1 MRLVEIARFVEDV
14 AAQTH
19 FYRDILGRGPEQAGD
34 GMAEFDLDG
43 VTLRVHLKS
52 PPAEGMPP
60 AEDHLAFEVD
70 ELDAAIA
77 VMQAAG
83 HRIEMLPATYPW
95 GRSAYLRDPE
105 GRLVE
110 LCGRRSSVTVSDR

>member
-14 AAQTH
+14 AATTR
-19 FYRDILGRGPEQAGD
+19 FYRDTLGRDPDRTGD
-34 GMAEFDLDG
+34 GVAEFNLEG
-43 VTLRVHLKS
+43 VTLRIHINV
-52 PPAEGMPP
+52 PPSEDMPP

-70 ELDAAIA
+70 DLDAA
-77 VMQAAG
+77 VTMMEAAG
-83 HRIEMLPATYPW
+83 HRIEAAPKSYPW

-110 LCGRRSSVTVSDR
+110 LCGR